1 MCVCVCAQAS
11 KERKAFQLDIPLRGE
26 IDPSES
32 SWKPGVGGRITLTL
46 KKGPY
51 GPSKKLASRWPNLFA
66 TKYKHKGVVQQWWDR
81 AEEYKAALDALSD
94 DDDDEEGAATSAD
107 AKSEESNTAK
117 GGKGGNKDAEDD
129 DDADDEEEED
139 KEERALAKKKR
150 QEKAKAQA
158 AKVEAKKKAKEEAKA
173 AKLKEAAEKDAAAKA
188 NSGEGVAG
196 FLGEALRAIAAEEA
210 AELEAAEAAHKAK
223 KAEIV
228 STRDAQ
234 LKTINEELAAE
245 TARLRADA
253 DAKRAALQANEEGNG
268 AGGGDDSGDVNTASG
283 VASAEAAGWR
293 AAAAALES
301 KGPVLH
307 VASPGAWAGK
317 EATHAPRVVLGP
329 SSGDASSATV
339 TVSVSHAAASPGH
352 WVEFM
357 WARALGADHNDLGVV
372 AAQRFPA
379 AEEISAKGLIT
390 STGATQLE
398 LSVSALPI
406 GTAFVTGYAYCNL
419 HGVWRSEP
427 VVIDRASLA
436 AGSSAAGEL

>member
-1 MCVCVCAQAS
+1 VSVLVQAS

-94 DDDDEEGAATSAD
+94 DDDDAD
-107 AKSEESNTAK
+107 AGAEVKSDEAKAAK
-117 GGKGGNKDAEDD
+117 GGKGDKSDD
-129 DDADDEEEED
+129 DDEDEDDEEEED

-173 AKLKEAAEKDAAAKA
+173 AKLKEAADKEAAAKA

-223 KAEIV
+223 KAEITA
-228 STRDAQ
+228 TRDAQ
-234 LKTINEELAAE
+234 LKAINEELAAE

-253 DAKRAALQANEEGNG
+253 DAKRAALQGNDESDAGSVDAGDEGRP
-268 AGGGDDSGDVNTASG
+268 TA
-283 VASAEAAGWR
+283 VVSAEETGWR

-301 KGPVLH
+301 AGPVLD
-307 VASPGAWAGK
+307 VANPGAWAGK
-317 EATHAPRVVLGP
+317 EATHAPRVVLGAS
-329 SSGDASSATV
+329 SSGGDAGATV
-339 TVSVSHAAASPGH
+339 TVSVGHAPASPGH

-357 WARALGADHNDLGVV
+357 WARALGADHSDLGVV

-379 AEEISAKGLIT
+379 AEEISAKGL
-390 STGATQLE
+390 STAAGASQLA
-398 LSVSALPI
+398 LPVSALPA

-427 VVIDRASLA
+427 IAIDVAPSA
-436 AGSSAAGEL
+436 AGSSSSGEL